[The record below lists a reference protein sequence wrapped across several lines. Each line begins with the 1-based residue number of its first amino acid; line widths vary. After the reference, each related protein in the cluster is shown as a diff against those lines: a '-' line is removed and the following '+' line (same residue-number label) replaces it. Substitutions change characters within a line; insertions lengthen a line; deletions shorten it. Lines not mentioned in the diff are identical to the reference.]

1 MIARLDYRPKLT
13 AAMVLATIVVL
24 WVVLAAFLITSPQAP
39 APPSFSVGNP
49 AAYMTGGGG
58 SDFTQSA
65 SIERHAEVVAAY
77 NSGGVVGADFTK
89 GSSIERHAEVVAAYY
104 AAH

>member
-1 MIARLDYRPKLT
+1 MIARLDYRRKMT
-13 AAMVLATIVVL
+13 AALALATIVVL
-24 WVVLAAFLITSPQAP
+24 WVVLAAFLITSLQAP

-49 AAYMTGGGG
+49 AAYMAGGG
-58 SDFTQSA
+58 SSDFTNSS

-77 NSGGVVGADFTK
+77 KSGGVVGADFTK
-89 GSSIERHAEVVAAYY
+89 GSSIERHAEVVAAYN